1 MSLVTRNYVEFNS
14 IEDVYNEFILL
25 YDEAKQKGFDLG
37 EALYTQAAFFTDYKL
52 LLNLEFQ
59 NKIKDYR
66 FCKSFSCP
74 PYKSLEDTPEE
85 VIDDFMIIDEEHH
98 KCIKSIKQQ
107 NQKDK

>member
-1 MSLVTRNYVEFNS
+1 MVTRSYVEYKS
-14 IEDVYNEFILL
+14 IEDIYNELIAL
-25 YDEAKQKGFDLG
+25 YDISIEKGFELG
-37 EALYTQAAFFTDYKL
+37 EALYTQAGFFTDYKL
-52 LLNLEFQ
+52 LLRLECQ

-85 VIDDFMIIDEEHH
+85 VIDDFMIIDEEFN
-98 KCIKSIKQQ
+98 KYIKNKNKQ